1 MKFLVSLLFLTIHAK
16 NEITLDM
23 DNLDEVLTTLEEM
36 NNNLYE
42 SVRVSNSNRYFSTS
56 SVGL

>member
-1 MKFLVSLLFLTIHAK
+1 MKFLVSLLFFSIHAK

-42 SVRVSNSNRYFSTS
+42 SVRVSNSNRSFSTS